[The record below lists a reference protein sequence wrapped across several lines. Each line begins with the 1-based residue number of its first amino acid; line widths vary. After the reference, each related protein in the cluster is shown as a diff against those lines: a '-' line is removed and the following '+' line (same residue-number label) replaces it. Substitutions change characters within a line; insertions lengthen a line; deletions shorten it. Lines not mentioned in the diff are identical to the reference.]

1 MDAGVKV
8 VEENVLYATMGS
20 VKENELKQITYIML
34 KTVCQEY
41 YYVSDVR
48 GAPAF
53 REIIKT

>member
-20 VKENELKQITYIML
+20 VKENELKQITYIIL

-41 YYVSDVR
+41 YYFSR
-48 GAPAF
+48 FLGAPSF
-53 REIIKT
+53 EK